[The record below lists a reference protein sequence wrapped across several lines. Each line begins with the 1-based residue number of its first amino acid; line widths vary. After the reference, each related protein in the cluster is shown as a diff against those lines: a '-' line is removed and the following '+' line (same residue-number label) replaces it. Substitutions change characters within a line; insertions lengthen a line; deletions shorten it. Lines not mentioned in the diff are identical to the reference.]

1 MTGRPYR
8 FCGVCSRYRTSD
20 GRCRC
25 WTNEARIA
33 ELEAENTKL
42 SEHIKGMHEKWYT
55 EKGELPERLEAALA
69 ENERLGEA
77 LDKSIILGMDMG
89 SPTTMHKSG
98 GTIGN
103 MFSEGIEEHNARI
116 DAVRGERGAE

>member
-33 ELEAENTKL
+33 ELEAEN
-42 SEHIKGMHEKWYT
+42 
-55 EKGELPERLEAALA
+55 ERL
-69 ENERLGEA
+69 REA

-89 SPTTMHKSG
+89 SLAILHKLGS
-98 GTIGN
+98 TIGSL
-103 MFSEGIEEHNARI
+103 FREDIEEHNARI